1 MSVAERLA
9 AAGISL
15 PAVPKPAANYVP
27 ARQHGQL
34 VYASGQ
40 TPTVDGVLS
49 MTGKLGADVT
59 VEQGQQGTRICALNC
74 LAAIAGVIGD
84 LERVEAVLKLTGYV
98 ASAPGFG
105 DQPMVVNGASLLLE
119 EVLGP
124 DVGQHARAAIGV
136 AELPFGAPVEVDLVV
151 AVR

>member
-1 MSVAERLA
+1 MTVAERLA
-9 AAGISL
+9 AAGITL
-15 PAVPKPAANYVP
+15 PAVPTPAANYVP
-27 ARQHGQL
+27 ARQYGQ
-34 VYASGQ
+34 VVHASGQ

-74 LAAIAGVIGD
+74 LAAIAGVLGD
-84 LERVEAVLKLTGYV
+84 LDRVEAVLKLTGYV

-105 DQPMVVNGASLLLE
+105 EQPAVVNGASNLLE
-119 EVLGP
+119 EVFGP
-124 DVGQHARAAIGV
+124 EIGQHARAAIGV
-136 AELPFGAPVEVDLVV
+136 AELPFGAPVETDLVV

>member
-9 AAGISL
+9 DRGITL
-15 PAVPKPAANYVP
+15 PAVPTPAANYVP

-40 TPTVDGVLS
+40 TPTVDGVLT
-49 MTGKLGADVT
+49 MTGKLGAEVS
-59 VEQGQQGTRICALNC
+59 VEQGQEGARIAALNC
-74 LAAIAGVIGD
+74 LAAIAGVVGD
-84 LERVEAVLKLTGYV
+84 LDRVEAVLKLTGYV
-98 ASAPGFG
+98 ASAAGFG
-105 DQPMVVNGASLLLE
+105 EQPMVVNGASNLLE
-119 EVLGP
+119 EIFGP
-124 DVGQHARAAIGV
+124 EVGQHARAAIGM

>member
-1 MSVAERLA
+1 MTVAERLA
-9 AAGISL
+9 AAGITL
-15 PAVPKPAANYVP
+15 PAVPTPAANYVP
-27 ARQHGQL
+27 ARQYGQV

-49 MTGKLGADVT
+49 RTGKLGADVT

-74 LAAIAGVIGD
+74 LAAIAGVLGD
-84 LERVEAVLKLTGYV
+84 LDRVEAVLKLTGYV

-105 DQPMVVNGASLLLE
+105 EQPAVVNGASNLLE
-119 EVLGP
+119 EVFGP
-124 DVGQHARAAIGV
+124 EIGQHARAAIGV
-136 AELPFGAPVEVDLVV
+136 AELPFGAPVETDLVV